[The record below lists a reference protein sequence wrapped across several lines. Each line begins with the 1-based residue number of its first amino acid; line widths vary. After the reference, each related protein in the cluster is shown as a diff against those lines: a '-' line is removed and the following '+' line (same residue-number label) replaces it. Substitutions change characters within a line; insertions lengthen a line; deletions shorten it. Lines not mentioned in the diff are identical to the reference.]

1 MVGLQPRLSVKTL
14 LDMNPALVRG
24 RMEGIEELAKS
35 MKEHGQLYPL
45 VVREDMLV
53 VSGGRRLVAA
63 QLLRW
68 KEIWAI
74 VTDDHDTVLDLM
86 IKEREHDN
94 DPDVDP
100 ILKQTPM
107 KWLEYGDLIGR
118 VLAPMEVRAR
128 MENRRKRVRAKYI
141 DGDQAGQGHTTERM
155 IRMHTAIG
163 LNRNHYKALSMFY
176 SSLMYAPT
184 PERRAEIRRFIEQ
197 SEAEGRGLRYV
208 QRLLAGHIAN
218 GRPVNPLP
226 EERIDDTLK
235 AKLQKEKLEG
245 ILSTLKLLG
254 SELESAFS
262 YVSPAI
268 EPEWLSTSWTE
279 LNEAEK
285 AFRKV
290 RARLRIAFRNTNE
303 ENL

>member
-1 MVGLQPRLSVKTL
+1 MGLQPRLSVKTL

-45 VVREDMLV
+45 VVREDMLII
-53 VSGGRRLVAA
+53 SGGRRLVAA

-68 KEIWAI
+68 KEVAAI

-100 ILKQTPM
+100 ALKQTPM
-107 KWLEYGDLIGR
+107 RWLEAADLIGR
-118 VLAPMEVRAR
+118 VLGPMEVRGR
-128 MENRRKRVRAKYI
+128 MRNRRNKIRAQYI
-141 DGDQAGQGHTTERM
+141 GGDQGGQGHMTERM
-155 IRMHTAIG
+155 TRMHAAVG
-163 LNRNHYKALSMFY
+163 LDRNHYKAISMFHGA
-176 SSLMYAPT
+176 LTYAPT
-184 PERRAEIRRFIEQ
+184 PERRAEIRGFIEQ
-197 SEAEGRGLRYV
+197 SEAQGRGLRYV
-208 QRLLAGHIAN
+208 QRVLAGHITN
-218 GRPVNPLP
+218 GRAVSVLP
-226 EERIDDTLK
+226 EKRIDDTLK
-235 AKLQKEKLEG
+235 AKIQKEKLEG

-268 EPEWLSTSWTE
+268 EPAWLSTSWAE

-285 AFRKV
+285 AFRRV
-290 RARLRIAFRNTNE
+290 RARMRIAFRNTNE